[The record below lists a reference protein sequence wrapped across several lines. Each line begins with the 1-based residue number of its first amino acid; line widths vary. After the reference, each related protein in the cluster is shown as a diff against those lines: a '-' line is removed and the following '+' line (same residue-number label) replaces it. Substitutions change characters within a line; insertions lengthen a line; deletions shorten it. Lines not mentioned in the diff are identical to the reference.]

1 MRVFI
6 AGPYGD
12 HNTPETIAANVAR
25 ADAVARDLMAA
36 GHQVYV
42 PHKMSWGWER
52 DSRLTR
58 AQFIALDNSYLEL
71 WAEAIVRIPG
81 HSPGADAEMEYAA
94 RLGLTVLPFPRKAG
108 DAP

>member
-12 HNTPETIAANVAR
+12 HNPPEIISANVAR
-25 ADAVARDLMAA
+25 ADAVARDLMAQ
-36 GHQVYV
+36 GHMVYV

-58 AQFIALDNSYLEL
+58 DQFIALDNSYLEL
-71 WAEAIVRIPG
+71 WAEAIVRILG
-81 HSPGADAEMEYAA
+81 HSPGADAEMEYAR
-94 RLGLTVLPFPRKAG
+94 RLGRTVLPL
-108 DAP
+108 